1 LQWAGWGIWIMSPE
15 EPIDD
20 AGQFPFDLEKE
31 IAAVV
36 GTIAATEA
44 DDRDRE
50 PSMALVRAIARPA
63 VEPDEIRI
71 DTTDR
76 ASISAPQREG
86 FAIRAALGASVLVA
100 ALGSAW
106 IVIGGIVTPSS
117 LPLWG
122 NVPGPVSGSSQL
134 PALTPTPS
142 ASIADPTRGDR
153 IQASA
158 GGAASRKAGD
168 TKAEPPP
175 KLSGSSPDSSRKRSV
190 GAASASPT
198 PASKRS
204 PAVQPQLASV
214 ERWAGDAESAP
225 KLVPVPETRPTTI
238 EGWTVRD
245 VVNGTAVLEGPNGVW
260 RAAAGSTVPPLGRVD
275 SIVRWGNRWIVATSS
290 GLITTP

>member
-1 LQWAGWGIWIMSPE
+1 MSPE
-15 EPIDD
+15 EQIDD
-20 AGQFPFDLEKE
+20 AGQSPFDLEKE

-36 GTIAATEA
+36 GTISATEA

-50 PSMALVRAIARPA
+50 PSMALVPAIARPA

-71 DTTDR
+71 DITDR

-106 IVIGGIVTPSS
+106 IVIGGIVTPPS

-122 NVPGPVSGSSQL
+122 NGSGPVSGSSQL
-134 PALTPTPS
+134 PAPAANPS
-142 ASIADPTRGDR
+142 ASVPDPARGDR
-153 IQASA
+153 IQA
-158 GGAASRKAGD
+158 GAATSRGAAAAKF
-168 TKAEPPP
+168 EPAT
-175 KLSGSSPDSSRKRSV
+175 KLSASGADSSRKRSV

-245 VVNGTAVLEGPNGVW
+245 VVNGTAVLEGPKGIF
-260 RAAAGSTVPPLGRVD
+260 RAAAGSTVPQLGRVD

>member
-1 LQWAGWGIWIMSPE
+1 MSPE
-15 EPIDD
+15 QPIDD
-20 AGQFPFDLEKE
+20 AGHCQFDLERE

-36 GTIAATEA
+36 GTISASDA
-44 DDRDRE
+44 DDRERE
-50 PSMALVRAIARPA
+50 PSRALVRTIAQPA
-63 VEPDEIRI
+63 VEPDEIKI
-71 DTTDR
+71 DETDR
-76 ASISAPQREG
+76 VSISALGREG
-86 FAIRAALGASVLVA
+86 FAIRAALGATVLVA

-106 IVIGGIVTPSS
+106 IVIGVIVAPSS

-122 NVPGPVSGSSQL
+122 NRSASVSGSSQL
-134 PALTPTPS
+134 PAPAPNPS
-142 ASIADPTRGDR
+142 ASVPDSTRGDR
-153 IQASA
+153 IQAGA
-158 GGAASRKAGD
+158 GAGAAASRGAGAA
-168 TKAEPPP
+168 KPEPAT
-175 KLSGSSPDSSRKRSV
+175 KLSASAPESSRKRLV

-198 PASKRS
+198 PATKRS
-204 PAVQPQLASV
+204 PAVQPQLASI
-214 ERWAGDAESAP
+214 ERRAVDAESPP

>member
-1 LQWAGWGIWIMSPE
+1 MSPE

-20 AGQFPFDLEKE
+20 AGQSPFDLEKE

-50 PSMALVRAIARPA
+50 PPMALVRAIARPA

-71 DTTDR
+71 DITDR
-76 ASISAPQREG
+76 ASISAAQREG
-86 FAIRAALGASVLVA
+86 LAIRAALGASVLVA

-117 LPLWG
+117 LPLRG
-122 NVPGPVSGSSQL
+122 NVPGPISGSSQL
-134 PALTPTPS
+134 PAPAANPS
-142 ASIADPTRGDR
+142 ASVPDPTRGDR
-153 IQASA
+153 IQA
-158 GGAASRKAGD
+158 GAATSRGAAAAKP
-168 TKAEPPP
+168 EPAT
-175 KLSGSSPDSSRKRSV
+175 KLSASSPDSSRKRSV

-198 PASKRS
+198 PASKRL
-204 PAVQPQLASV
+204 PAVQPQLASI
-214 ERWAGDAESAP
+214 ERRAGDAESPP

>member
-1 LQWAGWGIWIMSPE
+1 MSPE

-36 GTIAATEA
+36 GTISATEA

-76 ASISAPQREG
+76 VSISAAPREG
-86 FAIRAALGASVLVA
+86 LAIRAALGASVLVA

-122 NVPGPVSGSSQL
+122 NGSGTVSSSSQL
-134 PALTPTPS
+134 SAPAPNPS
-142 ASIADPTRGDR
+142 ASVPDPARGDR
-153 IQASA
+153 IQSGAS
-158 GGAASRKAGD
+158 GAASRKAGD
-168 TKAEPPP
+168 AKAEPPA
-175 KLSGSSPDSSRKRSV
+175 KLSASSPDTSRKRSV

-198 PASKRS
+198 PAGKRS
-204 PAVQPQLASV
+204 PVQPQLASI
-214 ERWAGDAESAP
+214 ERRAGDAESAP

-245 VVNGTAVLEGPNGVW
+245 VVNGTAVLEGPNGFF
-260 RAAAGSTVPPLGRVD
+260 RAPAGSTVPPLGRVE

>member
-1 LQWAGWGIWIMSPE
+1 MSPE

-36 GTIAATEA
+36 GTILATEA

-50 PSMALVRAIARPA
+50 PSMALVRTIARPA

-76 ASISAPQREG
+76 MSISARQREG

-106 IVIGGIVTPSS
+106 IVIGGIMTPSS
-117 LPLWG
+117 WSSWG
-122 NVPGPVSGSSQL
+122 NGSVPVPGSSQL
-134 PALTPTPS
+134 PAPAPNPF
-142 ASIADPTRGDR
+142 ASVPDPARGDR
-153 IQASA
+153 IQA
-158 GGAASRKAGD
+158 GAATSRGAAAAKP
-168 TKAEPPP
+168 EPAT
-175 KLSGSSPDSSRKRSV
+175 KLSASGPDSGRKRSV
-190 GAASASPT
+190 GAASASPM
-198 PASKRS
+198 PASKRL
-204 PAVQPQLASV
+204 PAVQPQLASI
-214 ERWAGDAESAP
+214 ERRAGDAESPP
-225 KLVPVPETRPTTI
+225 KLIPVPETRPTTI

-245 VVNGTAVLEGPNGVW
+245 VVNGTAVLEGPNGIW
-260 RAAAGSTVPPLGRVD
+260 KAAAGSTVPPLGRVE